1 MEDKRAVE
9 ILKSLQEP
17 EAWEQPMK
25 EEAFEALLIGIK
37 AIEERKEMINAKKAM
52 NLLKETKE
60 ELTKGTTK
68 GSPVEGIISAVTG
81 IMISKVGLMMQGK
94 I

>member
-17 EAWEQPMK
+17 EAWEQPVK
-25 EEAFEALLIGIK
+25 EEVFEALEIGIK
-37 AIEERKEMINAKKAM
+37 AIEERKEMINAKKVM
-52 NLLKETKE
+52 DLLKETKE

-68 GSPVEGIISAVTG
+68 GSPAAGIISAVAG
-81 IMISKVGLMMQGK
+81 IMVSKVGLMMQGK